1 MFSTILLILFIPVCI
16 LLILIVLLQAG
27 KGGGLAGAF
36 GGAGAQTFLG
46 ARGAV
51 DFLSKLTIYLA
62 IAFMA
67 LALILSLTYGGRRGI
82 RVEEQIETPASGTPT
97 EEAPPA
103 EPGATQESA
112 PEETSQPESPPSPD
126 EGSKTPPP
134 EGTE

>member
-1 MFSTILLILFIPVCI
+1 MFSTILLVLFIPICI

-67 LALILSLTYGGRRGI
+67 LSLILSLTYGGRRGI
-82 RVEEQIETPASGTPT
+82 RVEEQIETPASGTST

-103 EPGATQESA
+103 EAGATQESA
-112 PEETSQPESPPSPD
+112 PESSQPESTPSPD

-134 EGTE
+134 EGED

>member
-1 MFSTILLILFIPVCI
+1 MFSTILLIIFIPICI

-51 DFLSKLTIYLA
+51 DFLSKMTIYLA
-62 IAFMA
+62 IGFMA
-67 LALILSLTYGGRRGI
+67 LSLILSLTYGGRRGI
-82 RVEEQIETPASGTPT
+82 RVEEETETPAAAVETST

-103 EPGATQESA
+103 EAGTTQEGA
-112 PEETSQPESPPSPD
+112 PETSQPQTTPSPD
-126 EGSKTPPP
+126 EGSPP
-134 EGTE
+134 EGTQ

>member
-1 MFSTILLILFIPVCI
+1 MFSTILLIIFIPICI

-62 IAFMA
+62 IGFMA
-67 LALILSLTYGGRRGI
+67 LSLILSLTYGGRKGI
-82 RVEEQIETPASGTPT
+82 RVEEEIETPAAAETST
-97 EEAPPA
+97 EGAVPA
-103 EPGATQESA
+103 EGGTTQESA
-112 PEETSQPESPPSPD
+112 PENSQPESPPSPD

>member
-1 MFSTILLILFIPVCI
+1 MFSTILLIIFIPICI

-46 ARGAV
+46 ARGAG

-62 IAFMA
+62 IGFMA
-67 LALILSLTYGGRRGI
+67 LALILSLTYGGRKGI
-82 RVEEQIETPASGTPT
+82 RVEEEIEAPAAGTST

-103 EPGATQESA
+103 EAGTTQESA
-112 PEETSQPESPPSPD
+112 PEASQPQSTPSPE
-126 EGSKTPPP
+126 EGSTTPTP

>member
-1 MFSTILLILFIPVCI
+1 MFSTILLILFIPICI

-62 IAFMA
+62 IGFMA
-67 LALILSLTYGGRRGI
+67 LALILSLTYGGKRGI
-82 RVEEQIETPASGTPT
+82 KVEEEI
-97 EEAPPA
+97 EAPA
-103 EPGATQESA
+103 AAGTTQESA
-112 PEETSQPESPPSPD
+112 PGTGQPTPSPD

>member
-1 MFSTILLILFIPVCI
+1 MFSTILLIIFIPVCI

-67 LALILSLTYGGRRGI
+67 LSLILSLTYGGRRGVT
-82 RVEEQIETPASGTPT
+82 VEEQIETPASGTST

-112 PEETSQPESPPSPD
+112 PETSQPESTPSPD
-126 EGSKTPPP
+126 EGSKTPP
-134 EGTE
+134 EGEE

>member
-1 MFSTILLILFIPVCI
+1 MLSTILLILFIPVCI

-62 IAFMA
+62 IGFMA
-67 LALILSLTYGGRRGI
+67 LSLILSLTYGGRKGI
-82 RVEEQIETPASGTPT
+82 RVEEEIEAPAAAGTST

-103 EPGATQESA
+103 EAGTTQESA
-112 PEETSQPESPPSPD
+112 PETSQPQTTPSPD
-126 EGSKTPPP
+126 EGSKTPPS
-134 EGTE
+134 EGAE

>member
-1 MFSTILLILFIPVCI
+1 MFSTILLILFIPICI

-62 IAFMA
+62 IGFMA

-82 RVEEQIETPASGTPT
+82 KVEEEIEAPAAAGTST

-103 EPGATQESA
+103 ESGTTQESA
-112 PEETSQPESPPSPD
+112 PETSQPTPSPD

>member
-1 MFSTILLILFIPVCI
+1 MFSTILLIFFIPICI

-62 IAFMA
+62 IGFMA

-82 RVEEQIETPASGTPT
+82 RVEEEIETPASGTAT

-103 EPGATQESA
+103 EAGTPQESA
-112 PEETSQPESPPSPD
+112 PETSQPESTPSPD